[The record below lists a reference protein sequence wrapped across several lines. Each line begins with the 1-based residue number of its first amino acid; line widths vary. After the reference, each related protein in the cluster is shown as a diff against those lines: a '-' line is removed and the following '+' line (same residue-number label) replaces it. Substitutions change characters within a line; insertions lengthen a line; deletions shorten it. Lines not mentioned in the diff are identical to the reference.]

1 MSLVRRRKTR
11 TVDWAYTSATEG
23 RMAQSSIV
31 FRAALAVALMIGFY
45 VLAIIVAAFLF
56 MVPWLQTYLLGRV
69 FVQLSL
75 ASVISGCIILWSILP
90 RPDRFNPPGPRL
102 EATSQPELFQ
112 VIEAVAR
119 STGQPTPED
128 VYLIPDVN
136 AWVAQRGGMMG
147 FGSRPVMGLGL
158 SLLQLLTVAQLRAVL
173 AHEFGH
179 FHGGDTRLAP
189 WVYKT
194 RAAIGRTLAGLG
206 ERAKLVH
213 IPFEIYGNFFL
224 LVTHG
229 VSRRQ
234 ELNADAMA
242 ARVEGARALAEGL
255 KITHGAAPAFAAYW
269 QTEVAP
275 LLQAGVLP
283 PLADGLGRF
292 VAAGTVSEKMRET
305 VESDI
310 REGRSDPY
318 DTHPPLR
325 ERLEAL
331 GTPEEA
337 AGPSPA
343 AISLLRG
350 VPELERALLRFGRV
364 NVDGMRAIAW
374 EDVGERVLRPW
385 YRSRAEAGSLAL
397 AGFVAERLPEVA
409 GRIVELD
416 KALDTS
422 GEVVAEGTRRQRGAW
437 FLGVALAD
445 ALARAGWVIDS
456 SPGRSVRLTHGQWCI
471 EPFMEAQALVR
482 GRTSPDEWRGRCEM
496 WEIKGLVLAERPSP

>member
-1 MSLVRRRKTR
+1 
-11 TVDWAYTSATEG
+11 
-23 RMAQSSIV
+23 MAQSSMAV
-31 FRAALAVALMIGFY
+31 RAALAVALMIGFY

-56 MVPWLQTYLLGRV
+56 LVPWLQAYLLGRV

-75 ASVISGCIILWSILP
+75 ASVVSGCIILWSILP
-90 RPDRFNPPGPRL
+90 RPDRFDPPGPRL

-112 VIEAVAR
+112 VIETVAR
-119 STGQPTPED
+119 STGQPPPEE

-206 ERAKLVH
+206 DRAKLVH

-224 LVTHG
+224 RVTHG
-229 VSRRQ
+229 VSRQQ

-242 ARVEGARALAEGL
+242 ARVEGVSALADGL

-283 PLADGLGRF
+283 PLANGFGRF
-292 VAAGTVSEKMRET
+292 VSAGGVSESIKET
-305 VESDI
+305 VDFDI

-331 GTPEEA
+331 GA
-337 AGPSPA
+337 ADQGAAPSPT
-343 AISLLRG
+343 AISLLREL
-350 VPELERALLRFGRV
+350 PELERALLRFARV
-364 NVDGMRAIAW
+364 NVDRMRPVAW
-374 EDVGERVLRPW
+374 EDVGEQVLRPW
-385 YRSRAEAGSLAL
+385 YRSRAEAGSPAL
-397 AGFVAERLPEVA
+397 AGVVADRLPEVA
-409 GRIVELD
+409 GRILD
-416 KALDTS
+416 LDRALDTS
-422 GEVVAEGTRRQRGAW
+422 GEVVAEGVRRQRGAW
-437 FLGVALAD
+437 FLGVVLAN
-445 ALARAGWVIDS
+445 ALARAGWVVES
-456 SPGRSVRLTHGQWCI
+456 GPGRSVRLTCGEQYL
-471 EPFMEAQALVR
+471 EPFTETEALVK
-482 GRTSPDEWRGRCEM
+482 GRTPPHEWRERCSA
-496 WEIKGLVLAERPSP
+496 WGISGLVLAEPPAS

>member
-1 MSLVRRRKTR
+1 MT
-11 TVDWAYTSATEG
+11 
-23 RMAQSSIV
+23 QSSIA
-31 FRAALAVALMIGFY
+31 FRAVLAVALMIGFY
-45 VLAIIVAAFLF
+45 VLAISVAAFLF
-56 MVPWLQTYLLGRV
+56 LVPWLQSYLLRHV
-69 FVQLSL
+69 FLQLSL
-75 ASVISGCIILWSILP
+75 ASVVSGGIILWSILP
-90 RPDRFNPPGPRL
+90 RPDRFDPPGPRL
-102 EATSQPELFQ
+102 EATAQPELFRE
-112 VIEAVAR
+112 IEAVAR
-119 STGQPTPED
+119 STGQPPPKE
-128 VYLIPDVN
+128 VYLVFDVN
-136 AWVAQRGGMMG
+136 AWVAQRGGLMG

-213 IPFEIYGNFFL
+213 IPFEVYGNFFL
-224 LVTHG
+224 RVTHA

-242 ARVEGARALAEGL
+242 ARVEGVRALAEGL
-255 KITHGAAPAFAAYW
+255 KIVHGAAPAFAAYW

-283 PLADGLGRF
+283 PIGDGLGRF
-292 VAAGTVSEKMRET
+292 VAAGGVSESIKET
-305 VESDI
+305 IESDI

-331 GTPEEA
+331 GAPDDATV
-337 AGPSPA
+337 PSPA

-350 VPELERALLRFGRV
+350 IPELERAFLTFVRV
-364 NVDGMRAIAW
+364 NVDRMRAVAW
-374 EDVGERVLRPW
+374 EDVGDQVLRPL

-397 AGFVAERLPEVA
+397 AGLIAERLPEVA
-409 GRIVELD
+409 GRILELD

-422 GEVVAEGTRRQRGAW
+422 GEVVAEGVRRQRGGW
-437 FLGVALAD
+437 FLGVVLAD
-445 ALARAGWVIDS
+445 ALARAGWAIDS
-456 SPGRSVRLTHGQWCI
+456 SPGRPVRLTHGQWCI
-471 EPFMEAQALVR
+471 EPFMEAQSLVQ
-482 GRTSPDEWRGRCEM
+482 GRTSPDEWRGRCQM
-496 WEIKGLVLAERPSP
+496 WGISGLALAERPPS